1 MGKRLIQ
8 SARHNNEFYHSRAGK
23 FHSLIYFK
31 IPQLTSK
38 KLPFAEFQCS
48 IKEEYPQLFENAI
61 MILPYYQLLICMK
74 TDFLHTLQ
82 PKQQTECNRLNGE
95 ASERIQLSSNEL
107 DTEEIF
113 LM

>member
-1 MGKRLIQ
+1 MASDFI
-8 SARHNNEFYHSRAGK
+8 F
-23 FHSLIYFK
+23 
-31 IPQLTSK
+31 QLTSK

-82 PKQQTECNRLNGE
+82 PKQQTECNRPNGE

-107 DTEEIF
+107 DTEETF